1 MPSPFPGMDPYLEEE
16 KLWPAF
22 QHQLV
27 SCLYQILL
35 PGLIDRYRARVG
47 QRHYATEQALFT
59 SVVREEHVE
68 EFIEIRQRSDGRL
81 VTLVDLV
88 SPTNKTT
95 SCGRQAY
102 LKKRNE
108 SKAAGTSLVE
118 IDLVLQGQPMLDY
131 SRDGL
136 PDWDYAVT
144 VTRSTKP
151 ERYEIYTATLQ
162 KRLPR
167 FRLPLAS
174 DDRDTVMDLQFAFTQ
189 TYAKGRFHT
198 QVDYQCEPATVL
210 KEEHGQ
216 QLRDLLNWPT
226 PPAAASLTHAEIALA
241 AYHLWMEQGC
251 PEGRAEEH
259 WHLAIERL
267 KQKP

>member
-1 MPSPFPGMDPYLEEE
+1 MDPYLEDEP
-16 KLWPAF
+16 LWPAF
-22 QHQLV
+22 HHQLV

-95 SCGRQAY
+95 ASGREAY
-102 LKKRNE
+102 LKKRGE
-108 SKAAGTSLVE
+108 SKSGGTSLVE

-144 VTRSTKP
+144 VTRPAQP
-151 ERYEIYTATLQ
+151 ERFEIYTATMQ
-162 KRLPR
+162 KKLPR
-167 FRLPLAS
+167 FRLPLAA
-174 DDRDTVMDLQFAFTQ
+174 DDRDTVLDLHAAFTRCYDQ
-189 TYAKGRFHT
+189 GNFAAKI
-198 QVDYQCEPATVL
+198 DYQREPPMRLSETNRQWV
-210 KEEHGQ
+210 G
-216 QLRDLLNWPT
+216 
-226 PPAAASLTHAEIALA
+226 EI
-241 AYHLWMEQGC
+241 
-251 PEGRAEEH
+251 
-259 WHLAIERL
+259 L
-267 KQKP
+267 KQQKLR

>member
-1 MPSPFPGMDPYLEEE
+1 MWPSFH
-16 KLWPAF
+16 
-22 QHQLV
+22 HQLV

-81 VTLVDLV
+81 ITLVDVV

-95 SCGRQAY
+95 AAGRSAY
-102 LKKRNE
+102 LKKRTE
-108 SKAAGTSLVE
+108 SKAANTSLVE

-131 SRDGL
+131 SREGL
-136 PDWDYAVT
+136 PDWDHAVT
-144 VTRSTKP
+144 VTRSTQP

-167 FRLPLAS
+167 FRLPLAA
-174 DDRDTVMDLQFAFTQ
+174 DDRDTVLDLQAAFTRCYDQ
-189 TYAKGRFHT
+189 GGFSAKI
-198 QVDYQCEPATVL
+198 DYQREPVTRLTDENRKWLGEVL
-210 KEEHGQ
+210 KQHK
-216 QLRDLLNWPT
+216 LR
-226 PPAAASLTHAEIALA
+226 
-241 AYHLWMEQGC
+241 
-251 PEGRAEEH
+251 
-259 WHLAIERL
+259 
-267 KQKP
+267 